1 MAVPATGAKPTETID
16 TEDSTGSWM
25 PLVAHPVVTFS
36 ILADLFEMNFHAFY
50 SILTERELVIQTDFP
65 NYFRF
70 FIFEKIRISLASI
83 I

>member
-16 TEDSTGSWM
+16 TEDSTWSWM

-65 NYFRF
+65 NHFQFLFLRKLEF
-70 FIFEKIRISLASI
+70 L
-83 I
+83 